1 VIPLVSCRRSARLD
15 AETRDH
21 DAVPGIILM
30 EDAALRIWD
39 ALRPILSPLYES
51 TRGAILAVCGS
62 GNNAGDTLAVLR
74 LARFAGFDRQAVI
87 LARDDIGESASIF
100 AASLRALGVPFL
112 SWESMRDRS
121 LAELRSA
128 CIIVDGVS
136 GTGLSGALRGAPASL
151 VEAVNESGKPVAS
164 IDLPSGL
171 CDEGNLGT
179 SCRATWTLALEPR
192 KACLY
197 YPAARPL
204 CGSIIPVPGPFR
216 VDAAIEAEARL
227 LEPGDLGDL
236 VPRIAD
242 EAHKGSRGRV
252 AVFAGS
258 IGTSGAACLASRACL
273 AAGAGLSTL
282 FASAELLPVAAP
294 ALDAVMVKPEPED
307 FSRFNAESFDAL
319 LVGPGWG
326 IHQARVSALAAL
338 LDSGRPTIVDADA
351 LRMLKESRAL
361 KTKPAAPLLMTP
373 HPGEFAAVTGT
384 PAEELLRDP
393 REALRKAA
401 REYGAVIVL
410 KTHVTWI
417 ASPSGDLAVWEGME
431 SGLGTAGSGDVLA
444 GLAAGLVARASAACR
459 TVGTQIGYEEVFA
472 AARAAVIAHGLA
484 GKIIR
489 EEQGWFEASALIGG
503 AARLLGRL

>member
-1 VIPLVSCRRSARLD
+1 VIPLVSCSRSARLD

-21 DAVPGIILM
+21 DAVPGIVLM
-30 EDAALRIWD
+30 EDAALRMWE
-39 ALRPILSPLYES
+39 ALRPILVPLYES
-51 TRGAILAVCGS
+51 KKGAVLAVCGR
-62 GNNAGDTLAVLR
+62 GNNAGDALAVLR
-74 LARFAGFDRQAVI
+74 LARFAGFDRLAVI
-87 LARDDIGESASIF
+87 LAKDDIGEPASLF
-100 AASLRALGVPFL
+100 AASLRALDVPLF
-112 SWESMRDRS
+112 SWETMREES
-121 LAELRSA
+121 SAMLSSA
-128 CIIVDGVS
+128 CLVIDGIS
-136 GTGLSGALRGAPASL
+136 GTGLSGALREAPASL
-151 VEAVNESGKPVAS
+151 AAAVNEAKVPIAS

-171 CDEGNLGT
+171 SDEGNLGT

-197 YPAARPL
+197 YPAARPF

-258 IGTSGAACLASRACL
+258 IGTSGAACLASRSCL
-273 AAGAGLSTL
+273 AAGAGVSAL
-282 FASAELLPVAAP
+282 FASRELLPLLAP

-307 FSRFNAESFDAL
+307 FSAFEAKGWDAV

-326 IHQARVSALAAL
+326 YTKARAVALASL
-338 LDSGRPTIVDADA
+338 LAKGRPTVIDADA
-351 LRMLKESRAL
+351 LRMLKDVLAPGGV
-361 KTKPAAPLLMTP
+361 PAGPLILTP
-373 HPGEFAAVTGT
+373 HPGEFESLSGI
-384 PAEELLRDP
+384 PAEEVLRDP
-393 REALRKAA
+393 RAILRKAA
-401 REYGAVIVL
+401 RDFGAVIVL
-410 KTHVTWI
+410 KASVTWI

-444 GLAAGLVARASAACR
+444 GLAAGLLAQTSAACR
-459 TVGTQIGYEEVFA
+459 MAGRGISETEVFTA
-472 AARAAVIAHGLA
+472 AEAAVIAHGLA
-484 GKIIR
+484 GKTAR
-489 EEQGWFEASALIGG
+489 ETRGWFEASALVGE